1 MLSRCS
7 SNRSALFNVISA
19 DSFLVGRTKIV
30 PLVARS
36 HGNVRLG
43 SDEPAGAADNSDV
56 AAAAILQASSFGS
69 ACGSS
74 SSSAQVRQS
83 RPSCSLLV
91 ARVHWHRRC
100 RLGSLASRS
109 SVQVVH
115 TAPGYLCPCRHSQL
129 SQAVKQLWFGLTL
142 IQYLVTVA
150 ENQLVTEYG
159 NQQEDPW
166 PAADHLMAT
175 IRSRR

>member
-1 MLSRCS
+1 MSHCS
-7 SNRSALFNVISA
+7 FNRSALFNVISA
-19 DSFLVGRTKIV
+19 DSFLVGRTTIV

-43 SDEPAGAADNSDV
+43 SDEPAGAADKSGV
-56 AAAAILQASSFGS
+56 PAAAILQASSFGS

-91 ARVHWHRRC
+91 ARVHWHSRC
-100 RLGSLASRS
+100 LLGSLASRS
-109 SVQVVH
+109 SVVH

-142 IQYLVTVA
+142 MLYLVTVA

-159 NQQEDPW
+159 DQQEDPW
-166 PAADHLMAT
+166 PAADHLMET
-175 IRSRR
+175 IRSRH